1 MEKDIGLMKSDQN
14 EITRLNREC
23 QKAYKDRLR
32 KAGYK
37 RIDVW
42 VKPEH
47 VSDIRELEKE
57 FK

>member
-1 MEKDIGLMKSDQN
+1 MKN
-14 EITRLNREC
+14 AEI
-23 QKAYKDRLR
+23 QAAYKDRLR

-47 VSDIRELEKE
+47 VSDIRELEKRLKE
-57 FK
+57 VDNKELK

>member
-1 MEKDIGLMKSDQN
+1 MNNKKNQKDY
-14 EITRLNREC
+14 R
-23 QKAYKDRLR
+23 DRLR

-47 VSDIRELEKE
+47 VSDIRELEKLLKE
-57 FK
+57 VNNDRH

>member
-1 MEKDIGLMKSDQN
+1 MNNKEN
-14 EITRLNREC
+14 
-23 QKAYKDRLR
+23 QKAYIDRLR

-47 VSDIRELEKE
+47 VSDIRELEKRLKGVE
-57 FK
+57 NDRP

>member
-1 MEKDIGLMKSDQN
+1 MNNK
-14 EITRLNREC
+14 EI
-23 QKAYKDRLR
+23 QAAYKDRLR

-47 VSDIRELEKE
+47 VAKIRELEKE
-57 FK
+57 LK